1 MPTTHVIADRV
12 RQQTTTAGTG
22 TLSLGAVPTGCRGV
36 VAGVGSGKKA
46 RYSLVA
52 ETGGGWEVGEGTATA
67 GSPDTFTRDVVYS
80 SSAGGTTKITLPAG
94 THTLDVTVDA
104 KSANEMTPRL
114 LGIGNGVT
122 LSAGTLAVDCMGSC
136 DVLVAV
142 ALTAN
147 VTAVA
152 PSNVPERCTVQFW
165 VTHSGG
171 PWTFPQG
178 AWPAGTTLHGSYN
191 LYTDGT
197 ITRFWLTTAD
207 GGATWILECNAPAGG
222 STGDAYAASHEAD
235 ATAHPASS
243 IVNTP
248 AGNIAATTV
257 QGAINELDSEKAATG
272 HNHSG
277 VYEPTGAVATHAAL
291 TQAHGISVFGA
302 TLVDDADAAT
312 ARATLGLGTAA
323 TAATGDF
330 APAAQGVTNGN
341 SHDHSGGDGATIAYS
356 SLSGTPTITAAAQT
370 VLDDATVAAMVDTLG
385 GATSTGTGGLVRA
398 TSPTLTTPALGTPA
412 SGTLTNCSGLPAS
425 GLVASTSVAIGVGSI
440 ELGHASDT
448 TLTRSAAGVA
458 AVEGVPLGRVIA
470 SGTAALG
477 TSAIASG
484 ASATVVTVA
493 ATGVTTTDEIIWCF
507 NSNPNG
513 VTGYN
518 AASITG
524 CLTITVYP
532 TANNVN
538 FLVSNSTLAS
548 ITPGA
553 LTLNWQVVR

>member
-12 RQQTTTAGTG
+12 RQQTTTTGTG
-22 TLSLGAVPTGCRGV
+22 TLSLGAVPTGCQGV

-67 GSPDTFTRDVVYS
+67 GSPDTFSRDTVYFS
-80 SSAGGTTKITLPAG
+80 SNGGAKIVLPAG
-94 THTLDVTVDA
+94 THTLDVTIDA
-104 KSANEMTPRL
+104 KSANEATPRL

-122 LSAGTLAVDCMGSC
+122 LSSGTLAVDCMGSC
-136 DVLVAV
+136 DVLCAV

-152 PSNVPERCTVQFW
+152 PSNVPERCAVEFW

-197 ITRFWLTTAD
+197 ITRFWLSTAD

-235 ATAHPASS
+235 TTAHPASS

-277 VYEPTGAVATHAAL
+277 VYEPAGTVATHAAL
-291 TQAHGISVFGA
+291 VQAHGISAFGA

-312 ARATLGLGTAA
+312 ARATLGLVIGTNVQAYDA
-323 TAATGDF
+323 NTVTTTASQTL
-330 APAAQGVTNGN
+330 TNK
-341 SHDHSGGDGATIAYS
+341 T
-356 SLSGTPTITAAAQT
+356 LTA
-370 VLDDATVAAMVDTLG
+370 
-385 GATSTGTGGLVRA
+385 
-398 TSPTLTTPALGTPA
+398 PTLTTPALGTPA
-412 SGTLTNCSGLPAS
+412 SGTLTNCSGLPVS
-425 GLVASTSVAIGVGSI
+425 GVAASTSAAIGVGSI

-493 ATGVTTTDEIIWCF
+493 ATGVATTDEIIWCF

-518 AASITG
+518 AASTTG

-538 FLVSNSTLAS
+538 FLVSNSTTAS